1 MEKLVILHTNDL
13 HSHFEN
19 WPKIRRFMLGTRA
32 AEQAQGASVL
42 AFDDGDAMD
51 RSVPLTEATD
61 GQINI
66 QLLNEIGY
74 DAVTIGN
81 NEGVGNPHAV
91 LEHLYDHANFP
102 VALAN
107 LFEPDGTRPRWA
119 KPVVMKQT
127 PAGTRVA
134 IVGFTAPFFLT
145 YEPNGWQ
152 VKTVADVFPAILKQL
167 EGSYDVLVVL
177 SHLGIEADRH
187 LAQHYPQIDVIIG
200 GHTHHLLPEGELHG
214 TTLLTAAEK
223 YGHYVGKITLTLND
237 DHHIQTRRAE
247 TFQTALL
254 QSAAA
259 DPREIQGYESKGIAL
274 LKQQQVARLPK
285 QLAISYDRPSPL
297 LDFGLAAVAA
307 TAQTDAA
314 ILNAGLFLTPLGP
327 GVVTQADLLAC
338 LPHPMH
344 LLKVTLSGKELWRL
358 IMEMEKNRMF
368 LRHFH
373 MIGMSFRGK
382 IFGDIGYRGITVD
395 REKRRGL
402 WQGEPLIPEKQY
414 TFATVDNF
422 LFIPFFPTIEIMGSN
437 ELLFPKIL
445 RQVIGDY
452 MAKVYPR

>member
-134 IVGFTAPFFLT
+134 IVGFTAPFF
-145 YEPNGWQ
+145 
-152 VKTVADVFPAILKQL
+152 
-167 EGSYDVLVVL
+167 S
-177 SHLGIEADRH
+177 R
-187 LAQHYPQIDVIIG
+187 
-200 GHTHHLLPEGELHG
+200 
-214 TTLLTAAEK
+214 
-223 YGHYVGKITLTLND
+223 
-237 DHHIQTRRAE
+237 
-247 TFQTALL
+247 
-254 QSAAA
+254 
-259 DPREIQGYESKGIAL
+259 
-274 LKQQQVARLPK
+274 
-285 QLAISYDRPSPL
+285 
-297 LDFGLAAVAA
+297 
-307 TAQTDAA
+307 
-314 ILNAGLFLTPLGP
+314 
-327 GVVTQADLLAC
+327 
-338 LPHPMH
+338 M
-344 LLKVTLSGKELWRL
+344 
-358 IMEMEKNRMF
+358 NRMAGR
-368 LRHFH
+368 LRRWRMF
-373 MIGMSFRGK
+373 SR
-382 IFGDIGYRGITVD
+382 
-395 REKRRGL
+395 
-402 WQGEPLIPEKQY
+402 QY
-414 TFATVDNF
+414 LSSWRVRMTFW
-422 LFIPFFPTIEIMGSN
+422 LFCRI
-437 ELLFPKIL
+437 
-445 RQVIGDY
+445 
-452 MAKVYPR
+452 

>member
-32 AEQAQGASVL
+32 AEQAEGANVL

-66 QLLNEIGY
+66 QLLNEVGY

-81 NEGVGNPHAV
+81 NEGVGNPHQV

-107 LFEPDGTRPRWA
+107 LFEPDGTRPSWA

-127 PAGTRVA
+127 AAGTRIA

-145 YEPNGWQ
+145 YQPNGWQ
-152 VKTVADVFPAILKQL
+152 VKTVADVFPAILKKL
-167 EGSYDVLVVL
+167 EGTYDVLIVL

-187 LAQHYPQIDVIIG
+187 LAQQYPEIDVVIG
-200 GHTHHLLPEGELHG
+200 GHTHHLLAEGELHG

-223 YGHYVGKITLTLND
+223 YGHYVGKITLTLDD
-237 DHHIQTRRAE
+237 DHKILTRRAE

-254 QSAAA
+254 QGAAA

-274 LKQQQVARLPK
+274 LKQQKVARLPK
-285 QLAISYDRPSPL
+285 HLAIQYDRPSPL
-297 LDFGLAAVAA
+297 LDFGLAAVADA
-307 TAQTDAA
+307 AKTDAA
-314 ILNAGLFLTPLGP
+314 ILNAGLFLTPLGA
-327 GVVTQADLLAC
+327 GVVTQADLLTC

-382 IFGDIGYRGITVD
+382 IFGDIGYRGISVD
-395 REKRRGL
+395 REKRTVL
-402 WQGEPLIPEKQY
+402 WHGEPLVPERQY

-437 ELLFPKIL
+437 ELLFPKLL
-445 RQVIGDY
+445 RQVVGDY
-452 MAKVYPR
+452 MAKDFPL

>member
-32 AEQAQGASVL
+32 AEQAEGASVL

-51 RSVPLTEATD
+51 RSAPLTEATQ
-61 GQINI
+61 GQINV

-74 DAVTIGN
+74 DAATIGN
-81 NEGVGNPHAV
+81 NEGVGNPHDV

-107 LFEPDGTRPRWA
+107 LFEVDGNRPTWA
-119 KPVVMKQT
+119 KPFVRTQT
-127 PAGTRVA
+127 RAGTRIA

-145 YEPNGWQ
+145 YRPNGWQ
-152 VKTVADVFPAILKQL
+152 VKTVADVFPDILKQL
-167 EGSYDVLVVL
+167 SGTYDVLIVL

-187 LAQHYPQIDVIIG
+187 LAKQYPEIDVVIG
-200 GHTHHLLPEGELHG
+200 GHTHHLLADGELHG

-223 YGHYVGKITLTLND
+223 YGHYVGKVTLTLD
-237 DHHIQTRRAE
+237 DQHQIITRQAE
-247 TFQTALL
+247 TFKTELMQA
-254 QSAAA
+254 AAA

-274 LKQQQVARLPK
+274 LKQHQVARLPK
-285 QLAISYDRPSPL
+285 QLSIKYDGPSPL
-297 LDFGLAAVAA
+297 LDLGLEALADG
-307 TAQTDAA
+307 AQVDAA
-314 ILNAGLFLTPLGP
+314 ILNAGLFLMPLGP
-327 GVVTQADLLAC
+327 GVVTQADLLTC

-382 IFGDIGYRGITVD
+382 IFGDIGYRGISVN
-395 REKRRGL
+395 REKRVVL
-402 WQGEPLIPEKQY
+402 WHGKPLVPEQQY
-414 TFATVDNF
+414 TFVTVDNF

-437 ELLFPKIL
+437 ELLFPKLL
-445 RQVIGDY
+445 RNVVGEYLAQ
-452 MAKVYPR
+452 KYPL